1 MNMTTLKEEPV
12 IRENIEWCKIWVPD
26 SVEPEL
32 KIPRVLLVGDS
43 IAVSYGPRVSSLLT
57 GKGSVAWVGTS
68 RFPTDPVFR
77 DEILLV
83 LRHTRFDLIHFNN
96 GLHGFDNS
104 DESYAEV
111 LPKIL
116 TELREASA
124 GAKWVLANSTPMRKP
139 DQLEEWHPFTERI
152 RFRNEVV
159 RKLAAGQGLYLTDL
173 FKAVE
178 NHLEF
183 YTPDGT
189 HFNDEG
195 QFALAGTIVATIEKT
210 GIL

>member
-1 MNMTTLKEEPV
+1 MNKTTLKKEPV

-43 IAVSYGPRVSSLLT
+43 ISVGYGPRVSSLLAE
-57 GKGSVAWVGTS
+57 KGSVAWVGTS
-68 RFPTDPVFR
+68 RFPADPVFLE
-77 DEILLV
+77 EILLV

-104 DESYAEV
+104 DESYAES

-124 GAKWVLANSTPMRKP
+124 GAKWILANSTPMRKP
-139 DQLEEWHPFTERI
+139 DHLEEWHPFTERI
-152 RFRNEVV
+152 RFRNDVV
-159 RKLAAGQGLYLTDL
+159 RQLAAGQGLLLTDL
-173 FKAVE
+173 FETVE
-178 NHLEF
+178 THPEF
-183 YTPDGT
+183 YSPDGT

-195 QFALAGTIVATIEKT
+195 QFALAGRVVATLEKT